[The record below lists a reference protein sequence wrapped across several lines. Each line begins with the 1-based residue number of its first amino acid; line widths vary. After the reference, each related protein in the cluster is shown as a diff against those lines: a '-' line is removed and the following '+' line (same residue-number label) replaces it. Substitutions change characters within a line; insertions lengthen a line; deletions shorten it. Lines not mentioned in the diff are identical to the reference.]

1 MIDDK
6 LNKQGF
12 LDNGIFINKSGAHM
26 LSDGKIAFS
35 TEYGLSDVPSVSFDE
50 SYSLCYEGEK
60 GNINLVVGRKKCKWI
75 PCSDMLPD
83 DEEKMVLVQVSGKY
97 ENITF
102 EDALEIASY
111 SQKEGWILEA
121 YPEFE
126 GAHPIAWMPLPEP
139 YKEG

>member
-60 GNINLVVGRKKCKWI
+60 GNINLVVGRKKCEWI
-75 PCSDMLPD
+75 PCSEQMPPEPNANNTFDKKP
-83 DEEKMVLVQVSGKY
+83 VYLVSVKG
-97 ENITF
+97 
-102 EDALEIASY
+102 EDYPHRALWNGRY
-111 SQKEGWILEA
+111 FMDGFLMLEA
-121 YPEFE
+121 V
-126 GAHPIAWMPLPEP
+126 AWMPLPEP
-139 YKEG
+139 YKEE